1 MKKTPQFDRFFAA
14 ATCLVLLLCFLY
26 CIVFSDDINSYENRP
41 ANKVPPFS
49 AAEFLAGTYQDS
61 LEDALMDQMP
71 LSETLKRFFNN
82 TSTTLLA
89 LIMDPILESGP
100 RQYVS
105 FRGLQF
111 FGGDYLCY
119 QTKTPADLQPAMD
132 NRIAELNETIRN
144 NPDVTFY
151 LYYIECD
158 VDIDFETG
166 ERTGIWESLS
176 AGMDLPSQQMARLEV
191 PDFATYSRYFFRTD
205 HHWNHV
211 GAYEGYRQTAGLMGI
226 PEEELLIPLETLTVE
241 QPLIG
246 TKANSIGANVL
257 NEPFH
262 AYRFDLPAVQT
273 RVNGDPNRTYGSAY
287 EDYIGK
293 TQGLSYAAYYGFDE
307 GEVIFDTGRKDLDN
321 LLILGNSYDNALIR
335 NLSCHFG
342 KTCAVDLRYY
352 EAHLGREFDFAS
364 YLREQEIDR
373 VLLIG
378 DNSYFS
384 GNLFMMGGE

>member
-1 MKKTPQFDRFFAA
+1 MKKSPQFDKFFAA
-14 ATCLVLLLCFLY
+14 VTCVVLLLCFVY
-26 CIVFSDDINSYENRP
+26 CVVFADDISAYENRP
-41 ANKVPPFS
+41 ANKVQPFS
-49 AAEFLAGTYQDS
+49 VKEYLQGTYQDS

-89 LIMDPILESGP
+89 LILDPILESQP
-100 RQYVS
+100 QQYVS

-119 QTKTPADLQPAMD
+119 NTKTPEDLQPGMA
-132 NRIAELNETIRN
+132 NRIAGLNETIRTN
-144 NPDVTFY
+144 SDVDFY

-166 ERTGIWESLS
+166 EKTGIWEHLC
-176 AGMDLPSQQMARLEV
+176 AGMALPAERMARLEV
-191 PDFATYSRYFFRTD
+191 PDFQVYSRYFFRTD

-211 GAYEGYRQTAGLMGI
+211 GAYEGYRQTAALMGI
-226 PEEELLIPLETLTVE
+226 PEEDLLIPLETLTVE

-257 NEPFH
+257 NEPFQ
-262 AYRFDLPAVQT
+262 AYRFDFPPMQT
-273 RVNGDPNRTYGSAY
+273 TVNGVPGTYGTAF

-307 GEVIFDTGRKDLDN
+307 GEVIFDTGREELDN
-321 LLILGNSYDNALIR
+321 LLVLGNSYDNAL
-335 NLSCHFG
+335 LQALAAHFG
-342 KTCAVDLRYY
+342 KTCAVDLRYF
-352 EAHLGREFDFAS
+352 EAHLGREFDFDA